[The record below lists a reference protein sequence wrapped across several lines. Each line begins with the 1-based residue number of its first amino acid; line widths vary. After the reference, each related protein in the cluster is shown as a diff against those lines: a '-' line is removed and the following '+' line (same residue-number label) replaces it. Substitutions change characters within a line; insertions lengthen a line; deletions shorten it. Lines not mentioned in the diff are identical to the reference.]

1 MGSTRRVFPP
11 LVIAAADLAVG
22 GLLYQQ
28 VSVLLGLLLLVCGL
42 SVLITAAS
50 EPLSRVGSA
59 LWRYV
64 TGRTTE

>member
-11 LVIAAADLAVG
+11 LVIAAADIAVG

-50 EPLSRVGSA
+50 EPLSHVGSA

-64 TGRTTE
+64 SGRTAE